1 MYELDDH
8 LLIRDDKVIAV
19 SANERFT
26 DGDNPIHPQKG
37 DTIAFV
43 TSALGTVAYENG
55 SPYSDEI
62 EKRREEE
69 RLSIDHIQHDPEIP
83 CGEAELVF
91 RTQSEQRMRD
101 AMLVDTTAQVVET
114 CPTCGTII
122 EDESWG

>member
-43 TSALGTVAYENG
+43 TSALGAVAYIG
-55 SPYSDEI
+55 LGVPPA
-62 EKRREEE
+62 
-69 RLSIDHIQHDPEIP
+69 LP
-83 CGEAELVF
+83 
-91 RTQSEQRMRD
+91 
-101 AMLVDTTAQVVET
+101 
-114 CPTCGTII
+114 I
-122 EDESWG
+122 EDED

>member
-43 TSALGTVAYENG
+43 TSALGAVAY
-55 SPYSDEI
+55 
-62 EKRREEE
+62 
-69 RLSIDHIQHDPEIP
+69 
-83 CGEAELVF
+83 EAELVF

-101 AMLVDTTAQVVET
+101 EMLLDTTAQVVAS

-122 EDESWG
+122 ED

>member
-43 TSALGTVAYENG
+43 TSAIYSKLGAVAYE
-55 SPYSDEI
+55 
-62 EKRREEE
+62 
-69 RLSIDHIQHDPEIP
+69 
-83 CGEAELVF
+83 AEVF

-122 EDESWG
+122 EDESWDS